1 MSKSW
6 RPHARRSRWS
16 RVSCSSGKIE
26 TQESQDVK
34 ELEAIHQEVQV
45 VKSLLLSTGKIET
58 QESQGVKELEAIH
71 QEVQVV
77 KSLLLS
83 R

>member
-1 MSKSW
+1 MLKSW
-6 RPHARRSRWS
+6 KPFARRSRWS
-16 RVSCSSGKIE
+16 RVSCSAGKIE
-26 TQESQDVK
+26 THESQGPK
-34 ELEAIHQEVQV
+34 ELEAI
-45 VKSLLLSTGKIET
+45 G
-58 QESQGVKELEAIH
+58 

>member
-1 MSKSW
+1 M
-6 RPHARRSRWS
+6 
-16 RVSCSSGKIE
+16 E
-26 TQESQDVK
+26 VK
-34 ELEAIHQEVQV
+34 T
-45 VKSLLLSTGKIET
+45 KT
-58 QESQGVKELEAIH
+58 QESQGAKELEVIR

>member
-6 RPHARRSRWS
+6 RTFARRSRWS
-16 RVSCSSGKIE
+16 RVSCSE
-26 TQESQDVK
+26 
-34 ELEAIHQEVQV
+34 
-45 VKSLLLSTGKIET
+45 GKIET
-58 QESQGVKELEAIH
+58 QESQGVEELGAIR

>member
-1 MSKSW
+1 MVSRWSSVSCSAGKTETQENQGAKELEAI
-6 RPHARRSRWS
+6 PRRSRWS
-16 RVSCSSGKIE
+16 RVSCSAGMIE
-26 TQESQDVK
+26 TQGSLGAK
-34 ELEAIHQEVQV
+34 ELEAIR
-45 VKSLLLSTGKIET
+45 
-58 QESQGVKELEAIH
+58 